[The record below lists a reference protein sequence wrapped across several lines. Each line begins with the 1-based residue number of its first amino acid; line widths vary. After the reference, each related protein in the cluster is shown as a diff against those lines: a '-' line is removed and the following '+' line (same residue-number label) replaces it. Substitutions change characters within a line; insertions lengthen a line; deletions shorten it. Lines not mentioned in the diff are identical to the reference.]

1 MTGACIRASPSTGQ
15 TRQAPGLAPGCPAA
29 KPMQMASPG
38 MDCRHAGHIVRGLSA
53 GTLHKTATTA
63 KEKFNKLQHV
73 SVAGALDRQ

>member
-1 MTGACIRASPSTGQ
+1 
-15 TRQAPGLAPGCPAA
+15 
-29 KPMQMASPG
+29 MQMASPG